1 MFAWDVFYKADSQ
14 KKLVGVVQADTMS
27 DALRVASQLFEIPP
41 HDLVVERK
49 WIKKELTW
57 GYYSVA
63 DAEYLND
70 LKNRLR
76 AITSLLDTG
85 KIYPDTIESQQVQH
99 EVFIL
104 LVEMQAHGLLSDD
117 VHLGN

>member
-1 MFAWDVFYKADSQ
+1 M
-14 KKLVGVVQADTMS
+14 
-27 DALRVASQLFEIPP
+27 
-41 HDLVVERK
+41 
-49 WIKKELTW
+49 
-57 GYYSVA
+57 A
-63 DAEYLND
+63 DAEYLNG

-76 AITSLLDTG
+76 EITSLLDKSG

-117 VHLGN
+117 VHLGD

>member
-1 MFAWDVFYKADSQ
+1 MKQ
-14 KKLVGVVQADTMS
+14 
-27 DALRVASQLFEIPP
+27 R
-41 HDLVVERK
+41 
-49 WIKKELTW
+49 ELTW

-63 DAEYLND
+63 DAEYLNG

-76 AITSLLDTG
+76 EITSLLDKSG

-117 VHLGN
+117 VHLGD